1 MKELTI
7 SIISIIGTISTTV
20 FAYLAFRRKDKN
32 EIKVSQRKETELML
46 DVKYIKKSTERMEE
60 KIDQLDRNYNE
71 LQTRLIK
78 VEERLENHVRN
89 SKWMN

>member
-7 SIISIIGTISTTV
+7 SIISIIGTISSIV

-46 DVKYIKKSTERMEE
+46 DVKYIKKSTERMEQ

-89 SKWMN
+89 NK

>member
-89 SKWMN
+89 SK

>member
-1 MKELTI
+1 MGEITI

-89 SKWMN
+89 SK

>member
-1 MKELTI
+1 MGEITI

>member
-46 DVKYIKKSTERMEE
+46 DVKYIKKSTERMEQ

-89 SKWMN
+89 NK